1 MRRSHAREQGMT
13 LVETV
18 LAMLLM
24 TLVFTTVATSV
35 NLLAGTSN
43 SLGQQA
49 RAIDQLQLAEQTIV
63 RDVHAATCATAL
75 TIPTCLLTVANAD
88 ELEFTADLNG
98 GTQTVEFLIN
108 TTTDNLT
115 VSKNGGNPVTIA
127 TTLNPTASSFNA
139 LTATWTVGSPSVT
152 YSYQTMVQ
160 VTLVKDSPA
169 VSAHAGVTTVSD
181 PSIEVWNIEDSCQSA
196 WQQDPPN
203 VGTTDQC

>member
-1 MRRSHAREQGMT
+1 MRRCPAREQGMT

-18 LAMLLM
+18 LAMFLM

-63 RDVHAATCATAL
+63 RDVHAATCASAL

-98 GTQTVEFLIN
+98 GTQTV
-108 TTTDNLT
+108 
-115 VSKNGGNPVTIA
+115 
-127 TTLNPTASSFNA
+127 
-139 LTATWTVGSPSVT
+139 
-152 YSYQTMVQ
+152 
-160 VTLVKDSPA
+160 
-169 VSAHAGVTTVSD
+169 
-181 PSIEVWNIEDSCQSA
+181 
-196 WQQDPPN
+196 
-203 VGTTDQC
+203 